1 MTRYRLF
8 IDDDARKPGL
18 EDWRYPPTGE
28 SDWKIATSTKE
39 AKEIVLQFGIPL
51 FIDFD
56 HDLGLDEFG
65 NEDKALHFLQWLSGA
80 YPTAIDDMIG
90 YNIHSQNPE
99 GAKNIRAFMESWV
112 RSRSLP

>member
-1 MTRYRLF
+1 MSSYRLF

-18 EDWRYPPTGE
+18 EEWRYPPAGE

-39 AKEIVLQFGIPL
+39 AKAIILQHGIPI

-65 NEDKALHFLQWLSGA
+65 NEDKALIFLKWLQDA
-80 YPTAIDDMIG
+80 FPAAIDQILG
-90 YNIHSQNPE
+90 YNIHSQNSE
-99 GAKNIRAFMESWV
+99 GAKNIRAFMESWA
-112 RSRSLP
+112 RSRILP